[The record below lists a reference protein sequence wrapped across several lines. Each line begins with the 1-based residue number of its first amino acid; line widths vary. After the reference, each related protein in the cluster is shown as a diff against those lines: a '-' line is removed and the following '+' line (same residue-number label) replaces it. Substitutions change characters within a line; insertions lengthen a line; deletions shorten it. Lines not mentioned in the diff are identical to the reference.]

1 MKTTTLLIIYCLS
14 FIGFEASAN
23 NGNDSLSVPALLNDA
38 AEALRSIEKNWEVKS
53 TLVEAELASINRQLD
68 PINMV
73 TAPTEYLWAL
83 NRKLE
88 LRDELNVLEEMY
100 QLSMAKARYRKGL
113 ELIKIMYEK
122 TLGLDHHFTS
132 LKTFQSIAQL
142 SNPNA
147 YPDFQQTKEVLAG
160 RLKKDNDVKVPALLA
175 SNPLISATFS
185 LVASFIGEAEPKKKE
200 KDLDKIACILDF
212 TVRMY
217 ADLNLIYYETEFL
230 KEGNSKLKAD
240 CSQLFKEYTKM
251 VGYKVELDVCRS
263 QDDWETLY
271 DALDKYIVDL
281 ETAAVRSKDNPTANR
296 ELMKG
301 IANLEFSI
309 DRLLDFL
316 EKYNNFVAQG
326 EKYYQKFEVIASN
339 YPNEAAC
346 IGQLPPQY
354 ATLKQD
360 IKFSIEKFREAY
372 NIAELTGS
380 KLKDLLYGT
389 SD

>member
-1 MKTTTLLIIYCLS
+1 MKTATLSLIYCLCLLATS
-14 FIGFEASAN
+14 VKSN
-23 NGNDSLSVPALLNDA
+23 NGLDSLAVASLLNQT
-38 AEALRSIEKNWEVKS
+38 RSDLHAIEKEWEVKAAA
-53 TLVEAELASINRQLD
+53 LEAELAGVNRQLD
-68 PINMV
+68 AFNMV
-73 TAPTEYLWAL
+73 TAPTEFLWAL
-83 NRKLE
+83 NRKLD
-88 LRDELNVLEEMY
+88 LRDELALLEEMY

-132 LKTFQSIAQL
+132 LKTFHNIAQL

-147 YPDFQQTKEVLAG
+147 YPEFQQTKDVLEG
-160 RLKKDNDVKVPALLA
+160 RLKKENDVKVPQFLVG
-175 SNPLISATFS
+175 NPLISATFS
-185 LVASFIGEAEPKKKE
+185 LVASFIGEGEPKKKE

-230 KEGNSKLKAD
+230 KEGNSNLKAD
-240 CSQLFKEYTKM
+240 CSSLFKEYTKM
-251 VGYKVELDVCRS
+251 VGYKVELDACRKE
-263 QDDWETLY
+263 DDWETLY
-271 DALDKYIVDL
+271 DMLDKYIIDL
-281 ETAAVRSKDNPTANR
+281 EAAALKSKDDPVANR
-296 ELMKG
+296 SLMKG

-346 IGQLPPQY
+346 AGQLPEQY